1 MMIEYLVLISC
12 LGFLAFLIP
21 GRHRK
26 YAAIVG
32 WVFIVLFLFATLPE
46 YFAENNFLYPVM
58 AALSVPFLYITI
70 KHLLADDLR
79 VHYLSRAAA
88 IAFLIYFPFAIDDY
102 TQINGLGTWLIGLV
116 VGQVVWLLQLF
127 NYPVTLDAWNIIAR
141 HGFRV
146 EIILAC
152 TGIQSIAIML
162 GVAAAVPTTTRQ
174 KIYAFILIAP
184 TIYILNLFRN
194 VFVIMAYTGQ
204 WFPYYP
210 DIAGNGEIGYES
222 FFWAHNVI
230 AEMLALVLLI
240 LIAYGLFTLIPRLGT
255 FAEELFELYYGE
267 IVAAFGKGGNRGP
280 GPTPAPVKPGAD
292 QPSPDARDEQAKNPD
307 TGS

>member
-12 LGFLAFLIP
+12 IGFLAFLIP
-21 GRHRK
+21 GCHRK
-26 YAAIVG
+26 YAAITG

-46 YFAENNFLYPVM
+46 YFAENNFLYPFIAV
-58 AALSVPFLYITI
+58 LSVPFLYITI
-70 KHLLADDLR
+70 KYLLADDIR
-79 VHYLSRAAA
+79 VLHLSRAAA
-88 IAFLIYFPFAIDDY
+88 VAFLIYAPFEYLPVVGD
-102 TQINGLGTWLIGLV
+102 WLISMV
-116 VGQVVWLLQLF
+116 VGEVVWLLHFF
-127 NYPVTLDAWNIIAR
+127 NYPVSLDAWNIIAQ
-141 HGFRV
+141 HGYRV

-162 GVAAAVPTTTRQ
+162 GVAAAVPTTLRQ
-174 KIYAFILIAP
+174 KIYAFLLVAP

-204 WFPYYP
+204 WFPYWS

-230 AEMLALVLLI
+230 AEMLALIILI

-255 FAEELFELYYGE
+255 FADELYQLYSGE
-267 IVAAFGKGGNRGP
+267 IIRGFGRGKGPDKPGPIPETANETGP
-280 GPTPAPVKPGAD
+280 GPAETP
-292 QPSPDARDEQAKNPD
+292 DETEKQ
-307 TGS
+307 